1 MISYRKETTLQGAF
15 AQSRRLELGD
25 NILRTL

>member
-1 MISYRKETTLQGAF
+1 MAKR
-15 AQSRRLELGD
+15 RRLELGD